1 MPNPGTVSQSDID
14 TLEQGMKDLTSLGQQ
29 LKNSFRDINR
39 ETDVL
44 GDNFISLIDKAKNN
58 NDLASKYLISQKLQ
72 EATQNRINEIKSKSS
87 FLDKVGLDFKR
98 EETHLQMRI
107 AAAQIRSLQSNLSK
121 AGIDNAERLKAIESL
136 KIQNVLRGA
145 ELRYVSSTANNQS
158 QVLKNLNA
166 QLDTIEGFA
175 PNLQQSNTF
184 ARQMKNIFGDTL
196 GTMGEFGKILSGTI
210 PTYKDIIEKGV
221 KMFFEFDKAGFT
233 LRKTFGFLRGDFDV
247 LEKNI
252 KEIAIDLADFGVTF
266 ESAATATSA
275 IGKEFNALVASNKSI
290 VKDVTMLS
298 AQLGIAESESAK
310 FLKTISSI
318 SGNTV
323 SSQKGMSGFAKQMSN
338 AAGVALP
345 DVMKEIAESAD
356 DVRIY
361 TGKSVVNLIKGTVE
375 AKQMGTSFVK
385 MVDTAKK
392 LLDFNTSI
400 NDEMEASVLLGRD
413 INFQRARELAFRK
426 DVINANREIL
436 RIAQTMDFDAMDP
449 FQAESFAKASGKTVA
464 ELQDMIQA
472 EKEIQ
477 HIRSFGTAEQKKQ
490 LNMMDELKRKRETE
504 AKDIGKQAEARLMQ
518 EANQERM
525 NQLQNQFNKLM
536 MELAKPVMDLVEPLL
551 TLAVSI
557 MPALVG
563 GFKLMVGYSSVFAGF
578 KFMLT
583 IPRIITAFMG
593 ALKGGQGI
601 IKAFSAPF
609 KSLSRVFGPMT
620 KFLPFLGKL
629 GPLLAP
635 LMKFAGPIGIV
646 ITAIQGVLSLFDS
659 VKSSFKDFSEGKI
672 LSGIIKLLT
681 AIPKMVLDV
690 TLGTLYDLGKL
701 ILGWFGVDLPDGMWN
716 GIKSVGDMLFEGI
729 LSPFKAAWDWIK
741 SIFVGQSPS
750 TIGLGI
756 WNGIKSVGP
765 MILDAL
771 TLPFRQ
777 GFNFISRS
785 FGGPKLPSF
794 SDMIGGKPVTNTES
808 MKNQAETSTQIVESN
823 KQVVDKLDE
832 LIGLMKS
839 GGIAVNMD
847 GSKVSTALGV
857 ATKFRG
863 AY

>member
-1 MPNPGTVSQSDID
+1 MANPGTVSQGQID
-14 TLEQGMKDLTSLGQQ
+14 ALQEGMKDLTSLGQQ
-29 LKNSFRDINR
+29 LSKTFRDINR

-44 GDNFISLIDKAKNN
+44 GNSFKGLIAAAENN

-72 EATQNRINEIKSKSS
+72 EATQNRINEIKAKSS
-87 FLDKVGLDFKR
+87 YLDSVGLEFKR
-98 EETHLQMRI
+98 EETQLQAAI
-107 AAAQIRSLQSNLSK
+107 ASAQIK
-121 AGIDNAERLKAIESL
+121 ALDSAVSIGNINKAERERAIASL
-136 KIQNVLRGA
+136 KVQNVLRA
-145 ELRYVSSTANNQS
+145 TELEYFETNSNLNSKVLGDLNNQ
-158 QVLKNLNA
+158 LN
-166 QLDTIEGFA
+166 TIEGFA
-175 PNLQQSNTF
+175 PNLQESNKL
-184 ARQMKNIFGDTL
+184 AKQMKNIFGDTL
-196 GTMGEFGKILSGTI
+196 SSMGDFGKILSSSFQSVV
-210 PTYKDIIEKGV
+210 PTSKDILDMIIAKGV
-221 KMFFEFDKAGFT
+221 KMYIEFDKAGFT

-266 ESAATATSA
+266 ESAAIATSA

-323 SSQKGMSGFAKQMSN
+323 SSQKGMTGFAKEMSN

-345 DVMKEIAESAD
+345 DVMKEIAESSD

-426 DVINANREIL
+426 NVIDANREIL
-436 RIAQTMDFDAMDP
+436 RIAQSMDFDAMDP

-477 HIRSFGTAEQKKQ
+477 HIRLFGTAEQKKQ
-490 LNMMDELKRKRETE
+490 LSMMDELKKKRENE

-536 MELAKPVMDLVEPLL
+536 MELAKPVMDVVEPLL
-551 TLAVSI
+551 KLATVILPPFLRIVVPIAGIFEGISRLFIKMSPYVLSLVAGIEAMALTGNKFFGGLSTGISYFLTAGEKIQSIFGTVSGFFSKLPLI
-557 MPALVG
+557 GSYFSKFGGFLGTFGRFLGPIGLVVNAFQAISGFIDGFSKTEGNFFEKVWGGLVG
-563 GFKLMVGYSSVFAGF
+563 GLKAVVQPIFDLLMWPINAFK
-578 KFMLT
+578 KWFMNDSGMAANSPSE
-583 IPRIITAFMG
+583 IG
-593 ALKGGQGI
+593 
-601 IKAFSAPF
+601 
-609 KSLSRVFGPMT
+609 
-620 KFLPFLGKL
+620 
-629 GPLLAP
+629 LA
-635 LMKFAGPIGIV
+635 
-646 ITAIQGVLSLFDS
+646 
-659 VKSSFKDFSEGKI
+659 I
-672 LSGIIKLLT
+672 LH
-681 AIPKMVLDV
+681 
-690 TLGTLYDLGKL
+690 
-701 ILGWFGVDLPDGMWN
+701 
-716 GIKSVGDMLFEGI
+716 GIKSIG
-729 LSPFKAAWDWIK
+729 AA
-741 SIFVGQSPS
+741 
-750 TIGLGI
+750 L
-756 WNGIKSVGP
+756 
-765 MILDAL
+765 LDAI
-771 TLPFRQ
+771 TAPFRQ
-777 GFNFISRS
+777 GFNFISGY

-794 SDMIGGKPVTNTES
+794 SDMIGDKPVTNTEPI
-808 MKNQAETSTQIVESN
+808 KNQTETSTSIIDSN
-823 KQVVDKLDE
+823 KRVVDKLDE

>member
-1 MPNPGTVSQSDID
+1 MANPGTVSQSDID

-29 LKNSFRDINR
+29 LFKTFRDINR

-44 GDNFISLIDKAKNN
+44 GQGFKDLITSAQSN

-72 EATQNRINEIKSKSS
+72 EATQNRINEIKAKSS
-87 FLDKVGLDFKR
+87 YLDSIGLDFKR
-98 EETHLQMRI
+98 EETQLQAAI
-107 AAAQIRSLQSNLSK
+107 ASAQIK
-121 AGIDNAERLKAIESL
+121 ALESQVSMNNINKAERERAIESL
-136 KIQNVLRGA
+136 KVQNVLRDA
-145 ELRYVSSTANNQS
+145 ELKYFETNSNLNSG
-158 QVLKNLNA
+158 VLTSLNA
-166 QLDTIEGFA
+166 QLDTIEGFS
-175 PNLQQSNTF
+175 PNLQTNNVF
-184 ARQMKNIFGDTL
+184 ARELKNIFGDTL
-196 GTMGEFGKILSGTI
+196 GTMGDFGKLLSGTI
-210 PTYKDIIEKGV
+210 PTWKDIIAKGV
-221 KMFFEFDKAGFT
+221 KMYMEFDKAGFT
-233 LRKTFGFLRGDFDV
+233 LRKTFGFLRGDFDI

-310 FLKTISSI
+310 FLKSISSI

-323 SSQKGMSGFAKQMSN
+323 SSQKGMTGFAKQMSN

-345 DVMKEIAESAD
+345 DVMKEIAESSD

-426 DVINANREIL
+426 NVIDANREIL
-436 RIAQTMDFDAMDP
+436 RIAQSMDFDAMDP

-477 HIRSFGTAEQKKQ
+477 HIRLFGTAEQKKQ
-490 LNMMDELKRKRETE
+490 LSMMDELKKKRENE

-536 MELAKPVMDLVEPLL
+536 MELAKPVMDVVEPLL
-551 TLAVSI
+551 KLATIILPPTLELIKLITLASTSLLGPWLLIIKPIGIFLTALTKGKSFLKSFELLTLTVGKNLAIFGKLSGVFGVFARFLGPI
-557 MPALVG
+557 GLVVNAFQAISGFIDGFSKTEGNFFEKVWGGLVG
-563 GFKLMVGYSSVFAGF
+563 GLKAVVQPIFDLLMWPINAFK
-578 KFMLT
+578 KWFMNDSGMAANSPSE
-583 IPRIITAFMG
+583 IG
-593 ALKGGQGI
+593 
-601 IKAFSAPF
+601 
-609 KSLSRVFGPMT
+609 
-620 KFLPFLGKL
+620 
-629 GPLLAP
+629 LA
-635 LMKFAGPIGIV
+635 
-646 ITAIQGVLSLFDS
+646 
-659 VKSSFKDFSEGKI
+659 I
-672 LSGIIKLLT
+672 LH
-681 AIPKMVLDV
+681 
-690 TLGTLYDLGKL
+690 
-701 ILGWFGVDLPDGMWN
+701 
-716 GIKSVGDMLFEGI
+716 GIKS
-729 LSPFKAAWDWIK
+729 
-741 SIFVGQSPS
+741 
-750 TIGLGI
+750 IGVSL
-756 WNGIKSVGP
+756 
-765 MILDAL
+765 LDAI
-771 TLPFRQ
+771 TAPFRQ
-777 GFNFISRS
+777 GFNFISGYFS
-785 FGGPKLPSF
+785 GPKLPSF
-794 SDMIGGKPVTNTES
+794 SDMITDKPDLSSKSVTNTES
-808 MKNQAETSTQIVESN
+808 MKNQAETSTSIIDSN

>member
-1 MPNPGTVSQSDID
+1 MANPGTVSQGQID
-14 TLEQGMKDLTSLGQQ
+14 ALQEGMKDLTSLGQQ
-29 LKNSFRDINR
+29 LSKTFRDINR

-44 GDNFISLIDKAKNN
+44 GNSFKGLIASAQNN

-87 FLDKVGLDFKR
+87 YLDSVGLEFKR
-98 EETHLQMRI
+98 EETQLQAAI
-107 AAAQIRSLQSNLSK
+107 ASAQIK
-121 AGIDNAERLKAIESL
+121 ALESAFSIGNINKAERERAIASL
-136 KIQNVLRGA
+136 KVQNVLRA
-145 ELRYVSSTANNQS
+145 TELEYFETNS
-158 QVLKNLNA
+158 NLNSKVLEDLNN
-166 QLDTIEGFA
+166 QLDTIEGFS
-175 PNLQQSNTF
+175 PNLQTNNVF
-184 ARQMKNIFGDTL
+184 ARELKNIFGDTL
-196 GTMGEFGKILSGTI
+196 GTMGEFGKLLSGTI
-210 PTYKDIIEKGV
+210 PTWKDIIAKGV
-221 KMFFEFDKAGFT
+221 KMYMEFDKAGFT
-233 LRKTFGFLRGDFDV
+233 LRKTFGFLRGDFDI

-275 IGKEFNALVASNKSI
+275 IGKEFSALVASNKSI

-310 FLKTISSI
+310 FLKSISSI

-323 SSQKGMSGFAKQMSN
+323 SSQKGMTGFAKQMSN

-345 DVMKEIAESAD
+345 DVMKEIAESSD

-426 DVINANREIL
+426 NVIDANREIL
-436 RIAQTMDFDAMDP
+436 RIAQSMDFDAMDP

-477 HIRSFGTAEQKKQ
+477 HIRLFGTDEQKKQ
-490 LNMMDELKRKRETE
+490 LSMMDELKKKRENE

-536 MELAKPVMDLVEPLL
+536 MELAKPVMDVVEPLL
-551 TLAVSI
+551 KLATIILPPFLRIVVPIAGQFELISRIFVKMMPYVQSLVAGIEAMALTGNKFFGGLSIGINYFLTVGEKIRSIFSTVSGFFSKLPLI
-557 MPALVG
+557 GSYFSKIG
-563 GFKLMVGYSSVFAGF
+563 GFLG
-578 KFMLT
+578 T
-583 IPRIITAFMG
+583 
-593 ALKGGQGI
+593 
-601 IKAFSAPF
+601 
-609 KSLSRVFGPMT
+609 FG
-620 KFLPFLGKL
+620 KFL
-629 GPLLAP
+629 
-635 LMKFAGPIGIV
+635 GPIGLV
-646 ITAIQGVLSLFDS
+646 INAFMFINNL
-659 VKSSFKDFSEGKI
+659 
-672 LSGIIKLLT
+672 IKRFNEF
-681 AIPKMVLDV
+681 V
-690 TLGTLYDLGKL
+690 GTDGL
-701 ILGWFGVDLPDGMWN
+701 ILGGLKAVGYAIYDTIIKPFVDAFNWIKEKSGWMANSPSVVGLGILD
-716 GIKSVGDMLFEGI
+716 GIKSIG
-729 LSPFKAAWDWIK
+729 AA
-741 SIFVGQSPS
+741 
-750 TIGLGI
+750 L
-756 WNGIKSVGP
+756 
-765 MILDAL
+765 LDAI
-771 TLPFRQ
+771 TAPFRQ
-777 GFNFISRS
+777 GFNFISGY

-794 SDMIGGKPVTNTES
+794 GDMIGGKPVTNTES

>member
-1 MPNPGTVSQSDID
+1 MANPGTVNQGQID
-14 TLEQGMKDLTSLGQQ
+14 ALQEGVKDLTSLGQQ
-29 LKNSFRDINR
+29 LSKTFRDINR

-44 GDNFISLIDKAKNN
+44 GNSFKGLIAAAENN

-87 FLDKVGLDFKR
+87 YLDSVGLEFKR
-98 EETHLQMRI
+98 EETQLQAAI
-107 AAAQIRSLQSNLSK
+107 ASAQIK
-121 AGIDNAERLKAIESL
+121 ALDSAVSIGNINKAERERAIASL
-136 KIQNVLRGA
+136 KVQNVLRA
-145 ELRYVSSTANNQS
+145 TELEYFETNSNLNSKVLGDLNNQ
-158 QVLKNLNA
+158 LN
-166 QLDTIEGFA
+166 TIEGFA
-175 PNLQQSNTF
+175 PNLQESNKL
-184 ARQMKNIFGDTL
+184 AKQMKNIFGDTL
-196 GTMGEFGKILSGTI
+196 SSMGEFGKILSNSFQSVV
-210 PTYKDIIEKGV
+210 PTWKDILNMIIAKGV
-221 KMFFEFDKAGFT
+221 KMYIEFDKAGFT

-266 ESAATATSA
+266 ESAAIATSA

-323 SSQKGMSGFAKQMSN
+323 SSQKGMTGFAKQMSN

-345 DVMKEIAESAD
+345 DVMKEIAESSD

-426 DVINANREIL
+426 NVIDANREIL
-436 RIAQTMDFDAMDP
+436 RIAQSMDFDAMDP

-477 HIRSFGTAEQKKQ
+477 HIRLFGTAEQKKQ
-490 LNMMDELKRKRETE
+490 LSMMDELKKKRENE

-536 MELAKPVMDLVEPLL
+536 MELAKPVMDVVEPLL
-551 TLAVSI
+551 KLATVILPPFLRIVVPIAGIFEGISRLFIKMSPYVLSLVAGIEAMALTGNKFFGGLSTGISYFLTAGEKIQSIFGTVSGFFSKLPLI
-557 MPALVG
+557 GSYFSKFGGFLGTFGKFLGPIGLVVNAFQAISGFIDGFSKTEGDFGEKFWGGLVG
-563 GFKLMVGYSSVFAGF
+563 GLKAVVQPIFDLLMWPINAFK
-578 KFMLT
+578 KWFMNDSGMAANSPSEIGLA
-583 IPRIITAFMG
+583 ILHGIKSIG
-593 ALKGGQGI
+593 A
-601 IKAFSAPF
+601 A
-609 KSLSRVFGPMT
+609 
-620 KFLPFLGKL
+620 
-629 GPLLAP
+629 LLD
-635 LMKFAGPIGIV
+635 V
-646 ITAIQGVLSLFDS
+646 ITA
-659 VKSSFKDFSEGKI
+659 
-672 LSGIIKLLT
+672 
-681 AIPKMVLDV
+681 
-690 TLGTLYDLGKL
+690 
-701 ILGWFGVDLPDGMWN
+701 
-716 GIKSVGDMLFEGI
+716 
-729 LSPFKAAWDWIK
+729 
-741 SIFVGQSPS
+741 
-750 TIGLGI
+750 
-756 WNGIKSVGP
+756 
-765 MILDAL
+765 
-771 TLPFRQ
+771 PFRQ
-777 GFNFISRS
+777 GFNFISGY

-794 SDMIGGKPVTNTES
+794 SDMIGDKPVTNTEPI
-808 MKNQAETSTQIVESN
+808 KNQTETSTSIIDSN
-823 KQVVDKLDE
+823 KRVVDKLDE

>member
-1 MPNPGTVSQSDID
+1 MPNPVTVSQGDVD
-14 TLEQGMKDLTSLGQQ
+14 KLEQGMKDLTSLGQQ
-29 LKNSFRDINR
+29 LSKTFKDINR

-44 GDNFISLIDKAKNN
+44 GKGFQNLITAAQNN

-98 EETHLQMRI
+98 EETQLQAAI
-107 AAAQIRSLQSNLSK
+107 ASAQIK
-121 AGIDNAERLKAIESL
+121 ALESSVSMANINEAERERAIESL
-136 KIQNVLRGA
+136 KVQNVLRNA
-145 ELRYVSSTANNQS
+145 ELQYFETNSNLNSKVLEDLNNQ
-158 QVLKNLNA
+158 LN
-166 QLDTIEGFA
+166 TIEGFA
-175 PNLQQSNTF
+175 PNLRTNNAF
-184 ARQMKNIFGDTL
+184 VREMKNIFGDTL
-196 GTMGEFGKILSGTI
+196 SSMGDFGKILSGTI

-298 AQLGIAESESAK
+298 VQLGIAEAESAK

-323 SSQKGMSGFAKQMSN
+323 SSQKGMTGFAKEMSN

-345 DVMKEIAESAD
+345 DVMKEIAESSD

-392 LLDFNTSI
+392 LLEFNTSI

-426 DVINANREIL
+426 DVIGANREIL
-436 RIAQTMDFDAMDP
+436 RIAQSMDFDAMDP

-477 HIRSFGTAEQKKQ
+477 HIRLFGTAEQKKQ
-490 LNMMDELKRKRETE
+490 LSMMDELKKKRENE

-536 MELAKPVMDLVEPLL
+536 MELAKPVMDVVEPLL
-551 TLAVSI
+551 KLATIILPPILNVVKYMIPLVS
-557 MPALVG
+557 M
-563 GFKLMVGYSSVFAGF
+563 FKIFTFVASSIEKIGNSIKMFLYLKDIGLPFAQSM
-578 KFMLT
+578 KM
-583 IPRIITAFMG
+583 
-593 ALKGGQGI
+593 
-601 IKAFSAPF
+601 AFSFFQGSQATKVTGF
-609 KSLSRVFGPMT
+609 IGKITGIFGKMGSFGGILLKT
-620 KFLPFLGKL
+620 FGIFGKFL
-629 GPLLAP
+629 
-635 LMKFAGPIGIV
+635 GPIGLV
-646 ITAIQGVLSLFDS
+646 INAFTFITSLMKRWEETPKGILGGLKAVGYAIYDT
-659 VKSSFKDFSEGKI
+659 
-672 LSGIIKLLT
+672 IIKPFVDAFNWIKEKSGWMANSPSVVGLG
-681 AIPKMVLDV
+681 ILD
-690 TLGTLYDLGKL
+690 
-701 ILGWFGVDLPDGMWN
+701 
-716 GIKSVGDMLFEGI
+716 GIKSIG
-729 LSPFKAAWDWIK
+729 AA
-741 SIFVGQSPS
+741 
-750 TIGLGI
+750 L
-756 WNGIKSVGP
+756 
-765 MILDAL
+765 LDAI
-771 TLPFRQ
+771 TAPFRQ
-777 GFNFISRS
+777 GFNFISGY

-808 MKNQAETSTQIVESN
+808 MKNQAETSTQVVESN

-863 AY
+863 AF

>member
-1 MPNPGTVSQSDID
+1 MPNPGTVSQGDID
-14 TLEQGMKDLTSLGQQ
+14 KLEQGMKDLTSLGQQ
-29 LKNSFRDINR
+29 LYKTFKDINR

-44 GDNFISLIDKAKNN
+44 GKGFQNLITAAQNN

-98 EETHLQMRI
+98 EETKLQAEI
-107 AAAQIRSLQSNLSK
+107 ASAQIK
-121 AGIDNAERLKAIESL
+121 ALESYDSMANINKAERERAIESL
-136 KIQNVLRGA
+136 KVQNVLRNA
-145 ELRYVSSTANNQS
+145 ELQYFETNSSLNSKVLEDLNNQ
-158 QVLKNLNA
+158 LN
-166 QLDTIEGFA
+166 TIEGFA
-175 PNLQQSNTF
+175 PNLRTNNAF
-184 ARQMKNIFGDTL
+184 VREMKNIFGDTL
-196 GTMGEFGKILSGTI
+196 SSMGDFGKILSGTI

-298 AQLGIAESESAK
+298 VQLGIAEAESAK

-323 SSQKGMSGFAKQMSN
+323 SSQKGMTGFAKEMSN

-345 DVMKEIAESAD
+345 DVMKEIAESSD

-392 LLDFNTSI
+392 LLEFNTSI

-426 DVINANREIL
+426 DVIGANREIL
-436 RIAQTMDFDAMDP
+436 RIAQSMDFDAMDP

-477 HIRSFGTAEQKKQ
+477 HIRLFGTAEQKKQ
-490 LNMMDELKRKRETE
+490 LSMMDELKKKRENE

-536 MELAKPVMDLVEPLL
+536 MELAKPVMDVVEPLL
-551 TLAVSI
+551 KLATIILPPALELIKLITLASTSLLGPWLLIIKPIGIFLTALTKGKSFLQSFELLTLSVGKNLAIFGKLSGIFGVFARFLGPIGLVVSAFQAI
-557 MPALVG
+557 SGFIDGFSKTEGNFFEKFVGGLVG
-563 GFKLMVGYSSVFAGF
+563 GLKAVVQPIFDLLMWPINAFK
-578 KFMLT
+578 KWFMNDSGMAANSPSE
-583 IPRIITAFMG
+583 IG
-593 ALKGGQGI
+593 
-601 IKAFSAPF
+601 
-609 KSLSRVFGPMT
+609 
-620 KFLPFLGKL
+620 
-629 GPLLAP
+629 LA
-635 LMKFAGPIGIV
+635 
-646 ITAIQGVLSLFDS
+646 
-659 VKSSFKDFSEGKI
+659 I
-672 LSGIIKLLT
+672 LH
-681 AIPKMVLDV
+681 
-690 TLGTLYDLGKL
+690 
-701 ILGWFGVDLPDGMWN
+701 
-716 GIKSVGDMLFEGI
+716 GIKSIG
-729 LSPFKAAWDWIK
+729 AA
-741 SIFVGQSPS
+741 
-750 TIGLGI
+750 L
-756 WNGIKSVGP
+756 
-765 MILDAL
+765 LDAI
-771 TLPFRQ
+771 TAPFRQ
-777 GFNFISRS
+777 GFNFISGY

-794 SDMIGGKPVTNTES
+794 SDMITDKPDLSGKTVTNTES
-808 MKNQAETSTQIVESN
+808 MKNQAETSTQVVESN

-863 AY
+863 AF

>member
-1 MPNPGTVSQSDID
+1 MANPGTVNQGQID
-14 TLEQGMKDLTSLGQQ
+14 ALQEGVKDLTSLGQQ
-29 LKNSFRDINR
+29 LSKTFRDINR

-44 GDNFISLIDKAKNN
+44 GNSFKGLIAAAENN

-87 FLDKVGLDFKR
+87 YLDSVGLEFKR
-98 EETHLQMRI
+98 EETQLQAAI
-107 AAAQIRSLQSNLSK
+107 ASAQIK
-121 AGIDNAERLKAIESL
+121 ALDSAVSIGNINKAERERAIASL
-136 KIQNVLRGA
+136 KVQNVLRA
-145 ELRYVSSTANNQS
+145 TELEYFETNSNLNSKVLGDLNNQ
-158 QVLKNLNA
+158 LN
-166 QLDTIEGFA
+166 TIEGFA
-175 PNLQQSNTF
+175 PNLQESNKL
-184 ARQMKNIFGDTL
+184 AKQMKNIFGDTL
-196 GTMGEFGKILSGTI
+196 SSMGEFGKILSNSFQSVV
-210 PTYKDIIEKGV
+210 PTWKDILNMIIAKGV
-221 KMFFEFDKAGFT
+221 KMYIEFDKAGFT
-233 LRKTFGFLRGDFDV
+233 LRKTFGFLRGDFDI

-266 ESAATATSA
+266 ESAAIATSA

-323 SSQKGMSGFAKQMSN
+323 SSQKGMTGFAKQMSN

-345 DVMKEIAESAD
+345 DVMKEIAESSD

-426 DVINANREIL
+426 NVIDANREIL
-436 RIAQTMDFDAMDP
+436 RIAQSMDFDAMDP

-477 HIRSFGTAEQKKQ
+477 HIRLFGTAEQKKQ
-490 LNMMDELKRKRETE
+490 LSMMDELKKKRENE

-536 MELAKPVMDLVEPLL
+536 MELAKPVMDVVEPLL
-551 TLAVSI
+551 KLATVILPPFLRIVVPIAGIFEGISRLFIKMSPYVLSLVAGIEAMALTGNKFFGGLSTGISYFLTAGEKIQSIFGTVSGFFSKLPLI
-557 MPALVG
+557 GSYFSKFGGFLGTFGKFLGPIGLVVNAFQAISGFIDGFSKTEGDFGEKLWGGLVG
-563 GFKLMVGYSSVFAGF
+563 GLKAVVQPIFDLLMWPINAFK
-578 KFMLT
+578 KWFMNDSGMAANSPSEIGLA
-583 IPRIITAFMG
+583 ILHGIKSIG
-593 ALKGGQGI
+593 A
-601 IKAFSAPF
+601 A
-609 KSLSRVFGPMT
+609 
-620 KFLPFLGKL
+620 
-629 GPLLAP
+629 LLD
-635 LMKFAGPIGIV
+635 V
-646 ITAIQGVLSLFDS
+646 ITA
-659 VKSSFKDFSEGKI
+659 
-672 LSGIIKLLT
+672 
-681 AIPKMVLDV
+681 
-690 TLGTLYDLGKL
+690 
-701 ILGWFGVDLPDGMWN
+701 
-716 GIKSVGDMLFEGI
+716 
-729 LSPFKAAWDWIK
+729 
-741 SIFVGQSPS
+741 
-750 TIGLGI
+750 
-756 WNGIKSVGP
+756 
-765 MILDAL
+765 
-771 TLPFRQ
+771 PFRQ
-777 GFNFISRS
+777 GFNFISGY

-794 SDMIGGKPVTNTES
+794 SDMIGDKPVTNTEPI
-808 MKNQAETSTQIVESN
+808 KNQTETSTSIIDSN
-823 KQVVDKLDE
+823 KRVVDKLDE

>member
-1 MPNPGTVSQSDID
+1 MANPGTVNQGQID
-14 TLEQGMKDLTSLGQQ
+14 ALQEGVKDLTSLGQQ
-29 LKNSFRDINR
+29 LSKTFRDINR

-44 GDNFISLIDKAKNN
+44 GNSFKGLIAAAENN

-87 FLDKVGLDFKR
+87 YLESVGLEFKR
-98 EETHLQMRI
+98 EETQLQAAI
-107 AAAQIRSLQSNLSK
+107 ASAQIK
-121 AGIDNAERLKAIESL
+121 ALDSAVSIGNINKAERERAIASL
-136 KIQNVLRGA
+136 KVQNVLRA
-145 ELRYVSSTANNQS
+145 TELEYFETNSNLNSKVLGDLNNQ
-158 QVLKNLNA
+158 LN
-166 QLDTIEGFA
+166 TIEGFA
-175 PNLQQSNTF
+175 PNLQESNKL
-184 ARQMKNIFGDTL
+184 AKQMKNIFGDTL
-196 GTMGEFGKILSGTI
+196 SSMGDFGKILSSSFQSVVT
-210 PTYKDIIEKGV
+210 TWKDILNMIIAKGV
-221 KMFFEFDKAGFT
+221 KMYIEFDKAGFT
-233 LRKTFGFLRGDFDV
+233 LRKTFGFLRGDFDI

-266 ESAATATSA
+266 ESAAIATSA

-323 SSQKGMSGFAKQMSN
+323 SSQKGMTGFAKQMSN

-345 DVMKEIAESAD
+345 DVMKEIAESSD

-426 DVINANREIL
+426 NVIDANREIL
-436 RIAQTMDFDAMDP
+436 RIAQSMDFDAMDP

-477 HIRSFGTAEQKKQ
+477 HIRLFGTAEQKKQ
-490 LNMMDELKRKRETE
+490 LSMMDELKKKRENE

-536 MELAKPVMDLVEPLL
+536 MELAKPVMDVVEPLL
-551 TLAVSI
+551 KLATVILPPFLRIVVPIAGIFEGISRLFIKMSPYVLSLVAGIEAMALTGNKFFGGLSTGISYFLTAGEKIQSIFGTVSGFFSKLPLI
-557 MPALVG
+557 GSYFSKFGGFLGTFGKFLGPIGLVVNAFQAISGFIDGFSKTEGNFLEKVWGGLVG
-563 GFKLMVGYSSVFAGF
+563 GLKAVVQPIFDLLMWPINAFK
-578 KFMLT
+578 KWFMNDSGMAANSPSEIGLA
-583 IPRIITAFMG
+583 ILHGIKSIG
-593 ALKGGQGI
+593 A
-601 IKAFSAPF
+601 A
-609 KSLSRVFGPMT
+609 
-620 KFLPFLGKL
+620 
-629 GPLLAP
+629 LLD
-635 LMKFAGPIGIV
+635 V
-646 ITAIQGVLSLFDS
+646 ITA
-659 VKSSFKDFSEGKI
+659 
-672 LSGIIKLLT
+672 
-681 AIPKMVLDV
+681 
-690 TLGTLYDLGKL
+690 
-701 ILGWFGVDLPDGMWN
+701 
-716 GIKSVGDMLFEGI
+716 
-729 LSPFKAAWDWIK
+729 
-741 SIFVGQSPS
+741 
-750 TIGLGI
+750 
-756 WNGIKSVGP
+756 
-765 MILDAL
+765 
-771 TLPFRQ
+771 PFRQ
-777 GFNFISRS
+777 GFNFISGY

-794 SDMIGGKPVTNTES
+794 SDMIGDKPVTNTEPI
-808 MKNQAETSTQIVESN
+808 KNQTETSTSIIDSN
-823 KQVVDKLDE
+823 KRVVDKLDE

>member
-1 MPNPGTVSQSDID
+1 MANPGTVSQGQID
-14 TLEQGMKDLTSLGQQ
+14 VLQEGMKDLTSLGQQ
-29 LKNSFRDINR
+29 LSKTFRDINR

-44 GDNFISLIDKAKNN
+44 GNSFKGLIVDAQNN

-72 EATQNRINEIKSKSS
+72 EATQNRINEIKAKSS
-87 FLDKVGLDFKR
+87 YLDSVGLEFKR
-98 EETHLQMRI
+98 EETQLQAAI
-107 AAAQIRSLQSNLSK
+107 ASAQIKALQSNVSMSNINK
-121 AGIDNAERLKAIESL
+121 AERERAIESL
-136 KIQNVLRGA
+136 KVQNVLRA
-145 ELRYVSSTANNQS
+145 TELEYFETNSTLNSKVLGDLNNQ
-158 QVLKNLNA
+158 LN
-166 QLDTIEGFA
+166 TIEGFA
-175 PNLQQSNTF
+175 PNLQESNKL
-184 ARQMKNIFGDTL
+184 AKQMKNIFGDTL
-196 GTMGEFGKILSGTI
+196 SSMGDFGKILSSSLQSVV
-210 PTYKDIIEKGV
+210 PTSKDIINMIIAKGV
-221 KMFFEFDKAGFT
+221 KMYMEFDKAGFT

-266 ESAATATSA
+266 ESAAIATSA

-323 SSQKGMSGFAKQMSN
+323 SSQKGMTGFAKQMSN

-345 DVMKEIAESAD
+345 DVMKEIAESSD

-392 LLDFNTSI
+392 LLDFNASI

-426 DVINANREIL
+426 NVIDANREIL
-436 RIAQTMDFDAMDP
+436 RIAQSMDFDAMDP

-477 HIRSFGTAEQKKQ
+477 HIRLFGTAEQKKQ
-490 LNMMDELKRKRETE
+490 LSMMDELKKKRENE

-536 MELAKPVMDLVEPLL
+536 MELAKPVMDVVEPLL
-551 TLAVSI
+551 KLATVILPPFLRIVVPIAGIFEGISRLFIKMSPYVVSLVVGI
-557 MPALVG
+557 EAMASTGNKFFGVLSTGISYFLTAGEKIQSIFGTVSGFFSKLPLIGSYFSKFGGFLGTFGKFLGPIGLVVNAFQAISGFIDGFSKTEGNFFEKVWGGLVG
-563 GFKLMVGYSSVFAGF
+563 GLKAVVQPIFDLLIWPINAFK
-578 KFMLT
+578 KWFMNDSGMAANSPSE
-583 IPRIITAFMG
+583 IG
-593 ALKGGQGI
+593 
-601 IKAFSAPF
+601 
-609 KSLSRVFGPMT
+609 
-620 KFLPFLGKL
+620 
-629 GPLLAP
+629 LA
-635 LMKFAGPIGIV
+635 
-646 ITAIQGVLSLFDS
+646 
-659 VKSSFKDFSEGKI
+659 I
-672 LSGIIKLLT
+672 LH
-681 AIPKMVLDV
+681 
-690 TLGTLYDLGKL
+690 
-701 ILGWFGVDLPDGMWN
+701 
-716 GIKSVGDMLFEGI
+716 GIKSIG
-729 LSPFKAAWDWIK
+729 AA
-741 SIFVGQSPS
+741 
-750 TIGLGI
+750 L
-756 WNGIKSVGP
+756 
-765 MILDAL
+765 LDAI
-771 TLPFRQ
+771 TAPFRQ
-777 GFNFISRS
+777 GFNFISGY

-794 SDMIGGKPVTNTES
+794 SDMIGDKPVTNTEPI
-808 MKNQAETSTQIVESN
+808 KNQTETSTSIIDSN
-823 KQVVDKLDE
+823 KRVVDKLDE
-832 LIGLMKS
+832 LIGLMRS
-839 GGIAVNMD
+839 GGIAVNID
-847 GSKVSTALGV
+847 GSKVSTAVGV

>member
-1 MPNPGTVSQSDID
+1 MANPGTVSQGQID
-14 TLEQGMKDLTSLGQQ
+14 ALQEGMKDLTSLGQQ
-29 LKNSFRDINR
+29 LSKTFRDINR

-44 GDNFISLIDKAKNN
+44 GNSFKGLIVAAQNN

-72 EATQNRINEIKSKSS
+72 EATQNRINEIKAKSS
-87 FLDKVGLDFKR
+87 YLDSVGLEFKR
-98 EETHLQMRI
+98 EETQLQAAI
-107 AAAQIRSLQSNLSK
+107 ASAQIK
-121 AGIDNAERLKAIESL
+121 ALDSAVSIGNINKAERERAIASL
-136 KIQNVLRGA
+136 KVQNVLRA
-145 ELRYVSSTANNQS
+145 TELEYFETNSNLNSKVLGDLNNQ
-158 QVLKNLNA
+158 LN
-166 QLDTIEGFA
+166 TIEGFA
-175 PNLQQSNTF
+175 PNLQESNKL
-184 ARQMKNIFGDTL
+184 AKQMKNIFGDTL
-196 GTMGEFGKILSGTI
+196 SSMGDFGKILSSSFQSVV
-210 PTYKDIIEKGV
+210 PTSKDILDMIIAKGV
-221 KMFFEFDKAGFT
+221 KMYIEFDKAGFT

-266 ESAATATSA
+266 ESAAIATSA

-323 SSQKGMSGFAKQMSN
+323 SSQKGMTGFAKQMSN

-345 DVMKEIAESAD
+345 DVMKEIAESSD
-356 DVRIY
+356 DIRIY

-392 LLDFNTSI
+392 LLDFNVSI

-426 DVINANREIL
+426 NVIDANREIL
-436 RIAQTMDFDAMDP
+436 RIAQSMDFDAMDP

-477 HIRSFGTAEQKKQ
+477 HIRLFGTAEQKKQ
-490 LNMMDELKRKRETE
+490 LSMMDELKKKRENE

-536 MELAKPVMDLVEPLL
+536 MELAKPVMDVVEPLL
-551 TLAVSI
+551 KLATVILPPFLRIVVPIAGIFEGISRLFIKMSPYVLSLVAGIEAMALTGNKFFGGLSTGISYFLTAGEKIQSIFGTVSGFFSKLPLI
-557 MPALVG
+557 GSYFSKFGGFLGTFGKFLGPIGLVVNAFQAISGFIDGFSKTEGNFFEKVWGGLVG
-563 GFKLMVGYSSVFAGF
+563 GLKAVVQPIFDLLMWPINAFK
-578 KFMLT
+578 KWFMNDSGMAANSPSE
-583 IPRIITAFMG
+583 IG
-593 ALKGGQGI
+593 
-601 IKAFSAPF
+601 
-609 KSLSRVFGPMT
+609 
-620 KFLPFLGKL
+620 
-629 GPLLAP
+629 LA
-635 LMKFAGPIGIV
+635 
-646 ITAIQGVLSLFDS
+646 
-659 VKSSFKDFSEGKI
+659 I
-672 LSGIIKLLT
+672 LH
-681 AIPKMVLDV
+681 
-690 TLGTLYDLGKL
+690 
-701 ILGWFGVDLPDGMWN
+701 
-716 GIKSVGDMLFEGI
+716 GIKSIG
-729 LSPFKAAWDWIK
+729 AA
-741 SIFVGQSPS
+741 
-750 TIGLGI
+750 L
-756 WNGIKSVGP
+756 
-765 MILDAL
+765 LDAI
-771 TLPFRQ
+771 TAPFRQ
-777 GFNFISRS
+777 GFNFISGY

-794 SDMIGGKPVTNTES
+794 SDMIGDKPVTNTEPI
-808 MKNQAETSTQIVESN
+808 KNQTETSTSIIDSN
-823 KQVVDKLDE
+823 KRVVDKLDE

>member
-1 MPNPGTVSQSDID
+1 MATSPTNPGTVTQSDID

-44 GDNFISLIDKAKNN
+44 GDNFKDLITSAQNN

-87 FLDKVGLDFKR
+87 FLDKAGLDFKR
-98 EETHLQMRI
+98 EETQLQAAI
-107 AAAQIRSLQSNLSK
+107 ASAQIKALDLQFSR
-121 AGIDNAERLKAIESL
+121 DNINKAERERAIDAL
-136 KIQNVLRGA
+136 RIQNVLREA
-145 ELRYVSSTANNQS
+145 ELDYFTTTKDLNSK
-158 QVLKNLNA
+158 VLAGLNA

-196 GTMGEFGKILSGTI
+196 GTMGDFGKILSGTI

-323 SSQKGMSGFAKQMSN
+323 SSQKGMTGFAKEMAN
-338 AAGVALP
+338 AAGVSLP

-392 LLDFNTSI
+392 LLDFNASI

-536 MELAKPVMDLVEPLL
+536 MELKKPVMDIVEPLL
-551 TLAVSI
+551 LVITQILPPALELIKLITLASTSLLGPWLLIIKPLSI
-557 MPALVG
+557 FTTTLFKSFSLMKSFSELTMTIGKSFAIFGKLSGVFGVFAKFLGPIGLVVNAFQAISGFIDGFSKTEGNFFEKVWGGLVG
-563 GFKLMVGYSSVFAGF
+563 GLKAVVQPIFDLLMWPINAFK
-578 KFMLT
+578 KWFMNDSGMAANSPSE
-583 IPRIITAFMG
+583 IG
-593 ALKGGQGI
+593 
-601 IKAFSAPF
+601 
-609 KSLSRVFGPMT
+609 
-620 KFLPFLGKL
+620 
-629 GPLLAP
+629 LA
-635 LMKFAGPIGIV
+635 
-646 ITAIQGVLSLFDS
+646 
-659 VKSSFKDFSEGKI
+659 I
-672 LSGIIKLLT
+672 LH
-681 AIPKMVLDV
+681 
-690 TLGTLYDLGKL
+690 
-701 ILGWFGVDLPDGMWN
+701 
-716 GIKSVGDMLFEGI
+716 GIKS
-729 LSPFKAAWDWIK
+729 
-741 SIFVGQSPS
+741 
-750 TIGLGI
+750 IGVSL
-756 WNGIKSVGP
+756 
-765 MILDAL
+765 LDAI
-771 TLPFRQ
+771 TAPFRQ
-777 GFNFISRS
+777 GFNLISGY

-794 SDMIGGKPVTNTES
+794 SDMIGDKPDLSGKPVTNIETI
-808 MKNQAETSTQIVESN
+808 KNKTETSNQIVDSN
-823 KQVVDKLDE
+823 KQVVNKLDE
-832 LIGLMKS
+832 LIGLMKN

>member
-1 MPNPGTVSQSDID
+1 MANPGTVNQGQID
-14 TLEQGMKDLTSLGQQ
+14 ALQEGVKDLTSLGQQ
-29 LKNSFRDINR
+29 LSKTFRDINR

-44 GDNFISLIDKAKNN
+44 GNSFKGLIAAAENN

-87 FLDKVGLDFKR
+87 YLDSVGLEFKR
-98 EETHLQMRI
+98 EETQLQAAI
-107 AAAQIRSLQSNLSK
+107 ASAQIK
-121 AGIDNAERLKAIESL
+121 ALDSAVSIGNINKAERERAIASL
-136 KIQNVLRGA
+136 KVQNVLRA
-145 ELRYVSSTANNQS
+145 TELEYFETNSNLNSKVLGDLNNQ
-158 QVLKNLNA
+158 LN
-166 QLDTIEGFA
+166 TIEGFA
-175 PNLQQSNTF
+175 PNLQESNKL
-184 ARQMKNIFGDTL
+184 AKQMKNIFGDTL
-196 GTMGEFGKILSGTI
+196 SSMGEFGKILSNSFQSVV
-210 PTYKDIIEKGV
+210 PTWKDILNMIIAKGV
-221 KMFFEFDKAGFT
+221 KMYIEFDKAGFT

-266 ESAATATSA
+266 ESAAIATSA

-323 SSQKGMSGFAKQMSN
+323 SSQKGMTGFAKQMSN

-345 DVMKEIAESAD
+345 DVMKEIAESSD

-426 DVINANREIL
+426 NVIDANREIL
-436 RIAQTMDFDAMDP
+436 RIAQSMDFDAMDP

-477 HIRSFGTAEQKKQ
+477 HIRLFGTAEQKKQ
-490 LNMMDELKRKRETE
+490 LSMMDELKKKRENE

-536 MELAKPVMDLVEPLL
+536 MELAKPVMDVVEPLL
-551 TLAVSI
+551 KLATVILPPFLRIVVPIAGIFEGISRLFIKMSPYVLSLVAGIEAMALTGNKFFGGLSTGISYFLTAGEKIQSIFGTVSGFFSKLPLI
-557 MPALVG
+557 GSYFSKFVGLLGTFGKFLGQIGLVVNEFQAISGFIDGFSKTEGDFGEKFWGGLVG
-563 GFKLMVGYSSVFAGF
+563 GLKAVVQPIFDLLMWPINAFK
-578 KFMLT
+578 KWFMNDSGMAANSPSEIGLA
-583 IPRIITAFMG
+583 ILHGIKSIG
-593 ALKGGQGI
+593 A
-601 IKAFSAPF
+601 A
-609 KSLSRVFGPMT
+609 
-620 KFLPFLGKL
+620 
-629 GPLLAP
+629 LLD
-635 LMKFAGPIGIV
+635 V
-646 ITAIQGVLSLFDS
+646 ITA
-659 VKSSFKDFSEGKI
+659 
-672 LSGIIKLLT
+672 
-681 AIPKMVLDV
+681 
-690 TLGTLYDLGKL
+690 
-701 ILGWFGVDLPDGMWN
+701 
-716 GIKSVGDMLFEGI
+716 
-729 LSPFKAAWDWIK
+729 
-741 SIFVGQSPS
+741 
-750 TIGLGI
+750 
-756 WNGIKSVGP
+756 
-765 MILDAL
+765 
-771 TLPFRQ
+771 PFRQ
-777 GFNFISRS
+777 GFNFISGY

-794 SDMIGGKPVTNTES
+794 SDMIGDKPVTNTEPI
-808 MKNQAETSTQIVESN
+808 KNQTETSTSIIDSN
-823 KQVVDKLDE
+823 KRVVDKLDE

>member
-1 MPNPGTVSQSDID
+1 MANPGTVNQGQID
-14 TLEQGMKDLTSLGQQ
+14 ALQEGVKDLTSLGQQ
-29 LKNSFRDINR
+29 LSKTFRDINR

-44 GDNFISLIDKAKNN
+44 GNSFKGLIAAAENN

-87 FLDKVGLDFKR
+87 YLDSVGLEFKR
-98 EETHLQMRI
+98 EETQLQAAI
-107 AAAQIRSLQSNLSK
+107 ASAQIK
-121 AGIDNAERLKAIESL
+121 ALDSAVSIGNINKAERERAIASL
-136 KIQNVLRGA
+136 KVQNVLRA
-145 ELRYVSSTANNQS
+145 TELEYFETNSNLNSKVLGDLNNQ
-158 QVLKNLNA
+158 LN
-166 QLDTIEGFA
+166 TIEGFA
-175 PNLQQSNTF
+175 PNLQESNKL
-184 ARQMKNIFGDTL
+184 AKQMKNIFGDTL
-196 GTMGEFGKILSGTI
+196 SSMGEFGKILSNSFQSVV
-210 PTYKDIIEKGV
+210 PTWKDILNMIIAKGV
-221 KMFFEFDKAGFT
+221 KMYIEFDKAGFT
-233 LRKTFGFLRGDFDV
+233 LRKTFGFLRGDFDI

-266 ESAATATSA
+266 ESAAIATSA

-323 SSQKGMSGFAKQMSN
+323 SSQKGMTGFAKQMSN

-345 DVMKEIAESAD
+345 DVMKEIAESSD

-426 DVINANREIL
+426 NVIDANREIL
-436 RIAQTMDFDAMDP
+436 RIAQSMDFDAMDP

-477 HIRSFGTAEQKKQ
+477 HIRLFGTAEQKKQ
-490 LNMMDELKRKRETE
+490 LSMMDELKKKRENE

-536 MELAKPVMDLVEPLL
+536 MELAKPVMDVVEPLL
-551 TLAVSI
+551 KLATVILPPFLRIVVPIAGIFEGISRLFIKMSPYVLSLVAGIEAMALTGNKFFGGLSTGISYFLTAGEKIQSIFGTVSGFFSKLPLI
-557 MPALVG
+557 GSYFSKFGGFLGTFGKFLGPIGLVVNAFQAISGFIDGFSKTEGDFGEKFWGGLVG
-563 GFKLMVGYSSVFAGF
+563 GLKAVVQPIFDLLMWPINAFK
-578 KFMLT
+578 KWFMNDSGMAANSPSEIGLA
-583 IPRIITAFMG
+583 ILHGIKSIG
-593 ALKGGQGI
+593 A
-601 IKAFSAPF
+601 A
-609 KSLSRVFGPMT
+609 
-620 KFLPFLGKL
+620 
-629 GPLLAP
+629 LLD
-635 LMKFAGPIGIV
+635 V
-646 ITAIQGVLSLFDS
+646 ITA
-659 VKSSFKDFSEGKI
+659 
-672 LSGIIKLLT
+672 
-681 AIPKMVLDV
+681 
-690 TLGTLYDLGKL
+690 
-701 ILGWFGVDLPDGMWN
+701 
-716 GIKSVGDMLFEGI
+716 
-729 LSPFKAAWDWIK
+729 
-741 SIFVGQSPS
+741 
-750 TIGLGI
+750 
-756 WNGIKSVGP
+756 
-765 MILDAL
+765 
-771 TLPFRQ
+771 PFRQ
-777 GFNFISRS
+777 GFNFISGY

-794 SDMIGGKPVTNTES
+794 SDMIGDKPVTNTEPI
-808 MKNQAETSTQIVESN
+808 KNQTETSTSIIDSN
-823 KQVVDKLDE
+823 KRVVDKLDE

>member
-1 MPNPGTVSQSDID
+1 MPNPVTVSQGDVD
-14 TLEQGMKDLTSLGQQ
+14 KLEQGMKDLTSLGQQ
-29 LKNSFRDINR
+29 LSKTFKDINR

-44 GDNFISLIDKAKNN
+44 GKGFQNLITAAQNN

-98 EETHLQMRI
+98 EETQLQAAI
-107 AAAQIRSLQSNLSK
+107 ASAQIK
-121 AGIDNAERLKAIESL
+121 ALESSVSMANINEAERERAIESL
-136 KIQNVLRGA
+136 KVQNVLRNA
-145 ELRYVSSTANNQS
+145 ELQYFETNSSLNSKVLEDLNNQ
-158 QVLKNLNA
+158 LN
-166 QLDTIEGFA
+166 TIEGFA
-175 PNLQQSNTF
+175 PNLRTNNAF
-184 ARQMKNIFGDTL
+184 VREMKNIFGDTL
-196 GTMGEFGKILSGTI
+196 SSMGDFGKILSGTI

-298 AQLGIAESESAK
+298 VQLGIAEAESAK

-323 SSQKGMSGFAKQMSN
+323 SSQKGMTGFAKEMSN

-345 DVMKEIAESAD
+345 DVMKEIAESSD

-392 LLDFNTSI
+392 LLEFNTSI

-426 DVINANREIL
+426 DVIGANREIL
-436 RIAQTMDFDAMDP
+436 RIAQSMDFDAMDP

-477 HIRSFGTAEQKKQ
+477 HIRLFGTAEQKKQ
-490 LNMMDELKRKRETE
+490 LSMMDELKKKRENE

-536 MELAKPVMDLVEPLL
+536 MELAKPVMDVVEPLL
-551 TLAVSI
+551 KLATIILPPILNVVKYMIPLVS
-557 MPALVG
+557 M
-563 GFKLMVGYSSVFAGF
+563 FKIFTFVASSIEKIGNSIKMFLYLKDIGLPFAQSM
-578 KFMLT
+578 KM
-583 IPRIITAFMG
+583 
-593 ALKGGQGI
+593 
-601 IKAFSAPF
+601 AFSFFQGSQATKVTGF
-609 KSLSRVFGPMT
+609 IGKITGIFGKMGSFGGILLKT
-620 KFLPFLGKL
+620 FGIFGKFL
-629 GPLLAP
+629 
-635 LMKFAGPIGIV
+635 GPIGLV
-646 ITAIQGVLSLFDS
+646 INAFTFITSLMKRWEETPKGILGGLKAVGYAIYDT
-659 VKSSFKDFSEGKI
+659 
-672 LSGIIKLLT
+672 IIKPFVDAFNWIKEKSGWMANSPSVVGLG
-681 AIPKMVLDV
+681 ILD
-690 TLGTLYDLGKL
+690 
-701 ILGWFGVDLPDGMWN
+701 
-716 GIKSVGDMLFEGI
+716 GIKSIG
-729 LSPFKAAWDWIK
+729 AA
-741 SIFVGQSPS
+741 
-750 TIGLGI
+750 L
-756 WNGIKSVGP
+756 
-765 MILDAL
+765 LDAI
-771 TLPFRQ
+771 TAPFRQ
-777 GFNFISRS
+777 GFNFISGY

-808 MKNQAETSTQIVESN
+808 MKNQAETSTQVVESN

-863 AY
+863 AF

>member
-1 MPNPGTVSQSDID
+1 MANPGTVNQGQID
-14 TLEQGMKDLTSLGQQ
+14 ALQEGVKDLTSLGQQ
-29 LKNSFRDINR
+29 LSKTFRDINR

-44 GDNFISLIDKAKNN
+44 GNSFKGLIAAAENN

-87 FLDKVGLDFKR
+87 YLDSVGLEFKR
-98 EETHLQMRI
+98 EETQLQAAI
-107 AAAQIRSLQSNLSK
+107 ASAQIK
-121 AGIDNAERLKAIESL
+121 ALDSAVSIGNINKAERERAIASL
-136 KIQNVLRGA
+136 KVQNVLRA
-145 ELRYVSSTANNQS
+145 TELEYFETNSNLNSKVLGDLNNQ
-158 QVLKNLNA
+158 LN
-166 QLDTIEGFA
+166 TIEGFA
-175 PNLQQSNTF
+175 PNLQESNKL
-184 ARQMKNIFGDTL
+184 AKQMKNIFGDTL
-196 GTMGEFGKILSGTI
+196 SSMGEFGKILSNSFQSVV
-210 PTYKDIIEKGV
+210 PTWKDILNMIIAKGV
-221 KMFFEFDKAGFT
+221 KMYIEFDKAGFT

-266 ESAATATSA
+266 ESAAIATSA

-323 SSQKGMSGFAKQMSN
+323 SSQKGMTGFAKQMSN

-345 DVMKEIAESAD
+345 DVMKEIAESSD

-426 DVINANREIL
+426 DVIGVNREIL
-436 RIAQTMDFDAMDP
+436 RIAQSMDFDAMDP

-477 HIRSFGTAEQKKQ
+477 HIRLFGTAEQKKQ
-490 LNMMDELKRKRETE
+490 LSMMDELKKKRENE

-536 MELAKPVMDLVEPLL
+536 MELAKPVMDVVEPLL
-551 TLAVSI
+551 KLATVILPPFLRIVVPIAGIFEGISRLFIKMSPYVLSLVAGIEAMALTGNKFFGGLSTGISYFLTAGEKIQSIFGTVSGFFSKLPLI
-557 MPALVG
+557 GSYFSKFGGFLGTFGKFLGPIGLVVNAFQAISGFIDGFSKTEGDFGEKLWGGLVG
-563 GFKLMVGYSSVFAGF
+563 GLKAVVQPIFDLLMWPINAFK
-578 KFMLT
+578 KWFMNDSGMAANSPSEIGLA
-583 IPRIITAFMG
+583 ILHGIKSIG
-593 ALKGGQGI
+593 A
-601 IKAFSAPF
+601 A
-609 KSLSRVFGPMT
+609 
-620 KFLPFLGKL
+620 
-629 GPLLAP
+629 LLD
-635 LMKFAGPIGIV
+635 V
-646 ITAIQGVLSLFDS
+646 ITA
-659 VKSSFKDFSEGKI
+659 
-672 LSGIIKLLT
+672 
-681 AIPKMVLDV
+681 
-690 TLGTLYDLGKL
+690 
-701 ILGWFGVDLPDGMWN
+701 
-716 GIKSVGDMLFEGI
+716 
-729 LSPFKAAWDWIK
+729 
-741 SIFVGQSPS
+741 
-750 TIGLGI
+750 
-756 WNGIKSVGP
+756 
-765 MILDAL
+765 
-771 TLPFRQ
+771 PFRQ
-777 GFNFISRS
+777 GFNFISGY

-794 SDMIGGKPVTNTES
+794 SDMIGDKPVTNTEPI
-808 MKNQAETSTQIVESN
+808 KNQTETSTSIIDSN
-823 KQVVDKLDE
+823 KRVVDKLDE

>member
-1 MPNPGTVSQSDID
+1 MANPGTVSQGQID
-14 TLEQGMKDLTSLGQQ
+14 ALQEGMKDLTSLGQQ
-29 LKNSFRDINR
+29 LSKTFRDINR

-44 GDNFISLIDKAKNN
+44 GNSFKGLIVAAQNN

-72 EATQNRINEIKSKSS
+72 EATQNRINEIKAKSS
-87 FLDKVGLDFKR
+87 YLDSVGLEFKR
-98 EETHLQMRI
+98 EETQLQAAI
-107 AAAQIRSLQSNLSK
+107 ASAQIK
-121 AGIDNAERLKAIESL
+121 ALDSAVSIGNINKAERERAIASL
-136 KIQNVLRGA
+136 KVQNVLRA
-145 ELRYVSSTANNQS
+145 TELEYFETNSNLNSKVLGDLNNQ
-158 QVLKNLNA
+158 LN
-166 QLDTIEGFA
+166 TIEGFA
-175 PNLQQSNTF
+175 PNLQESNKL
-184 ARQMKNIFGDTL
+184 AKQMKNIFGDTL
-196 GTMGEFGKILSGTI
+196 SSMGDFGKILSSSFQSVV
-210 PTYKDIIEKGV
+210 PTSKDILDMIIAKGV
-221 KMFFEFDKAGFT
+221 KMYIEFDKAGFT

-323 SSQKGMSGFAKQMSN
+323 SSQKGMTGFAKEMSN

-345 DVMKEIAESAD
+345 DVMKEIAESSD

-426 DVINANREIL
+426 NVIDANREIL
-436 RIAQTMDFDAMDP
+436 RIAQSMDFDAMDP

-477 HIRSFGTAEQKKQ
+477 HIRLFGTAEQKKQ
-490 LNMMDELKRKRETE
+490 LSMMDELKKKRENE

-536 MELAKPVMDLVEPLL
+536 MELAKPVMDVVEPLL
-551 TLAVSI
+551 KLATVILPPFLRIVVPIAGIFEGISRLFIKMSPYVLSLVAGIEAMALTGNKFFGGLSTGISYFLTAGEKIQSIFGTVSGFFSKLPLI
-557 MPALVG
+557 GSYFSKFGGFLGTFGRFLGPIGLVVNAFQAISGFIDGFSKTEGNFFEKVWGGLVG
-563 GFKLMVGYSSVFAGF
+563 GLKAVVQPIFDLLMWPINAFK
-578 KFMLT
+578 KWFMNDSGMAANSPSE
-583 IPRIITAFMG
+583 IG
-593 ALKGGQGI
+593 
-601 IKAFSAPF
+601 
-609 KSLSRVFGPMT
+609 
-620 KFLPFLGKL
+620 
-629 GPLLAP
+629 LA
-635 LMKFAGPIGIV
+635 
-646 ITAIQGVLSLFDS
+646 
-659 VKSSFKDFSEGKI
+659 I
-672 LSGIIKLLT
+672 LH
-681 AIPKMVLDV
+681 
-690 TLGTLYDLGKL
+690 
-701 ILGWFGVDLPDGMWN
+701 
-716 GIKSVGDMLFEGI
+716 GIKSIG
-729 LSPFKAAWDWIK
+729 AA
-741 SIFVGQSPS
+741 
-750 TIGLGI
+750 L
-756 WNGIKSVGP
+756 
-765 MILDAL
+765 LDAI
-771 TLPFRQ
+771 TAPFRQ
-777 GFNFISRS
+777 GFNFISGY

-794 SDMIGGKPVTNTES
+794 SDMIGDKPVTNTEPI
-808 MKNQAETSTQIVESN
+808 KNQTETSTSIIDSN
-823 KQVVDKLDE
+823 KRVVDKLDE

>member
-1 MPNPGTVSQSDID
+1 MANPGTVSQGDID
-14 TLEQGMKDLTSLGQQ
+14 KLEQGMKDLTSLGQQ
-29 LKNSFRDINR
+29 LSKTFKDINR

-44 GDNFISLIDKAKNN
+44 GKGFQKLITDAQSN

-72 EATQNRINEIKSKSS
+72 EATQNRINEIKAKSS
-87 FLDKVGLDFKR
+87 YLDSVGLDFKR
-98 EETHLQMRI
+98 EETRLQAAI
-107 AAAQIRSLQSNLSK
+107 ASAQITALGSTVSMAN
-121 AGIDNAERLKAIESL
+121 INNAERERAIESL
-136 KIQNVLRGA
+136 KVQNVLRDA
-145 ELRYVSSTANNQS
+145 ELQYFETNS
-158 QVLKNLNA
+158 NLNSKVLEDLNN
-166 QLDTIEGFA
+166 QLDTIERFS
-175 PNLQQSNTF
+175 PNLQTNNVF
-184 ARQMKNIFGDTL
+184 ARELKNIFGDTL
-196 GTMGEFGKILSGTI
+196 GTMGDFGKLLSGTI
-210 PTYKDIIEKGV
+210 PTWKDIIAKGV
-221 KMFFEFDKAGFT
+221 KMYMEFDKAGFT
-233 LRKTFGFLRGDFDV
+233 LRKTFAFLRGDFDI

-310 FLKTISSI
+310 FLKSISSI

-323 SSQKGMSGFAKQMSN
+323 SSQKGMTGFAKQMSN

-345 DVMKEIAESAD
+345 DVMKEIAESSD

-426 DVINANREIL
+426 NVIDANREIL
-436 RIAQTMDFDAMDP
+436 RIAQSMDFDAMDP

-477 HIRSFGTAEQKKQ
+477 HIRLFGTAEQKKQ
-490 LNMMDELKRKRETE
+490 LSMMDELKKKRENE

-536 MELAKPVMDLVEPLL
+536 MELAKPVMDVVEPLL
-551 TLAVSI
+551 KLTTIILPPALQLIKLITLASGAILGPWLYIIKPINAFVKALQYGQGIMKSFSAFGVSI
-557 MPALVG
+557 SRSFNFFSRFSGFLGVFSKFLGPIGLIVTAFQAISGFIDGFSKTEGNFFEKVWGGLVG
-563 GFKLMVGYSSVFAGF
+563 GLKAVVQPIFDLLMWPINAFK
-578 KFMLT
+578 KWFMNDSGMAANSPSE
-583 IPRIITAFMG
+583 IG
-593 ALKGGQGI
+593 
-601 IKAFSAPF
+601 
-609 KSLSRVFGPMT
+609 
-620 KFLPFLGKL
+620 
-629 GPLLAP
+629 LA
-635 LMKFAGPIGIV
+635 
-646 ITAIQGVLSLFDS
+646 
-659 VKSSFKDFSEGKI
+659 I
-672 LSGIIKLLT
+672 LH
-681 AIPKMVLDV
+681 
-690 TLGTLYDLGKL
+690 
-701 ILGWFGVDLPDGMWN
+701 
-716 GIKSVGDMLFEGI
+716 GIKS
-729 LSPFKAAWDWIK
+729 
-741 SIFVGQSPS
+741 
-750 TIGLGI
+750 IGVSL
-756 WNGIKSVGP
+756 
-765 MILDAL
+765 LDAI
-771 TLPFRQ
+771 TAPFRQ
-777 GFNFISRS
+777 GFNFISGY
-785 FGGPKLPSF
+785 FNGPKLPSF
-794 SDMIGGKPVTNTES
+794 SDMITDKPDLSSKPVTNTES

>member
-1 MPNPGTVSQSDID
+1 MPNPGTVSQGDID
-14 TLEQGMKDLTSLGQQ
+14 KLEQGMKDLTSLGQQ
-29 LKNSFRDINR
+29 LSKTFKDINR

-44 GDNFISLIDKAKNN
+44 GKGFQNLITAAQNN

-98 EETHLQMRI
+98 EETQLQAAI
-107 AAAQIRSLQSNLSK
+107 ASAQIK
-121 AGIDNAERLKAIESL
+121 ALESSVSMANINNAERERAIESL
-136 KIQNVLRGA
+136 KVQNVLRDA
-145 ELRYVSSTANNQS
+145 ELQYFETNSSLNSKVLEDLNNQ
-158 QVLKNLNA
+158 LN
-166 QLDTIEGFA
+166 TIEGFA
-175 PNLQQSNTF
+175 PNLQESNTF
-184 ARQMKNIFGDTL
+184 ARQMKNIFGESL
-196 GTMGEFGKILSGTI
+196 GTMGDFGKILSGTI
-210 PTYKDIIEKGV
+210 PTYKDIIQKGI

-298 AQLGIAESESAK
+298 VQLGIAETESAK

-323 SSQKGMSGFAKQMSN
+323 SSQKGMTGFAKQMSN

-345 DVMKEIAESAD
+345 DVMKEIAESSD

-392 LLDFNTSI
+392 LLDFNASI

-426 DVINANREIL
+426 DVIGANREIL
-436 RIAQTMDFDAMDP
+436 RIAQSMDFDAMDP

-477 HIRSFGTAEQKKQ
+477 HIRLFGTAEQKKQ
-490 LNMMDELKRKRETE
+490 LSMMDELKKKRENE

-536 MELAKPVMDLVEPLL
+536 MELAKPVMDVVEPLL
-551 TLAVSI
+551 KLA
-557 MPALVG
+557 
-563 GFKLMVGYSSVFAGF
+563 
-578 KFMLT
+578 T
-583 IPRIITAFMG
+583 IILP
-593 ALKGGQGI
+593 
-601 IKAFSAPF
+601 
-609 KSLSRVFGPMT
+609 
-620 KFLPFLGKL
+620 PFLRIVV
-629 GPLLAP
+629 PI
-635 LMKFAGPIGIV
+635 AG
-646 ITAIQGVLSLFDS
+646 QF
-659 VKSSFKDFSEGKI
+659 E
-672 LSGIIKLLT
+672 
-681 AIPKMVLDV
+681 
-690 TLGTLYDLGKL
+690 L
-701 ILGWFGVDLPDGMWN
+701 I
-716 GIKSVGDMLFEGI
+716 SR
-729 LSPFKAAWDWIK
+729 
-741 SIFVGQSPS
+741 IFV
-750 TIGLGI
+750 
-756 WNGIKSVGP
+756 K
-765 MILDAL
+765 
-771 TLPFRQ
+771 
-777 GFNFISRS
+777 
-785 FGGPKLPSF
+785 
-794 SDMIGGKPVTNTES
+794 
-808 MKNQAETSTQIVESN
+808 IV
-823 KQVVDKLDE
+823 D
-832 LIGLMKS
+832 
-839 GGIAVNMD
+839 
-847 GSKVSTALGV
+847 
-857 ATKFRG
+857 
-863 AY
+863 

>member
-1 MPNPGTVSQSDID
+1 MPNPGTVSQGDID
-14 TLEQGMKDLTSLGQQ
+14 KLEQGMKDLTSLGQQ
-29 LKNSFRDINR
+29 LSKTFKDINR

-44 GDNFISLIDKAKNN
+44 GKGFQNLITAAQNN

-98 EETHLQMRI
+98 EETQLQAAI
-107 AAAQIRSLQSNLSK
+107 ASAQIK
-121 AGIDNAERLKAIESL
+121 ALESSVSMANINKAERERAIESL
-136 KIQNVLRGA
+136 KVQNVLRDA
-145 ELRYVSSTANNQS
+145 ELQYFETNSNLNSKVLEDLNNQ
-158 QVLKNLNA
+158 LN
-166 QLDTIEGFA
+166 TIEGFA
-175 PNLQQSNTF
+175 PNLRTNNAF
-184 ARQMKNIFGDTL
+184 VREMKNIFGDTL
-196 GTMGEFGKILSGTI
+196 SSMGDFGKILSGTI

-266 ESAATATSA
+266 ESVATATSA
-275 IGKEFNALVASNKSI
+275 IGKEFNTLVASNKSI

-298 AQLGIAESESAK
+298 VQLGIAEAESAK
-310 FLKTISSI
+310 FLKIISSI

-323 SSQKGMSGFAKQMSN
+323 SSQKGMTGFAKEMSN

-345 DVMKEIAESAD
+345 DVMKEIAESSD

-392 LLDFNTSI
+392 LLEFNTSI

-426 DVINANREIL
+426 NVIDANREIL
-436 RIAQTMDFDAMDP
+436 RIAQSMDFDAMDP

-477 HIRSFGTAEQKKQ
+477 HIRLFGTAEQKKQ
-490 LNMMDELKRKRETE
+490 LSMMDELKKKRENE

-536 MELAKPVMDLVEPLL
+536 MELAKPVMDVVEPLL
-551 TLAVSI
+551 KLTTIILPPALQLIKLITLSTTGLFMSWLFLIKPINAFVKSLIYGQSI
-557 MPALVG
+557 MKSFGSFGTSFGRSFSSFFQLIRGTGKFFNMISRFG
-563 GFKLMVGYSSVFAGF
+563 GLLG
-578 KFMLT
+578 T
-583 IPRIITAFMG
+583 
-593 ALKGGQGI
+593 
-601 IKAFSAPF
+601 
-609 KSLSRVFGPMT
+609 FG
-620 KFLPFLGKL
+620 KFL
-629 GPLLAP
+629 
-635 LMKFAGPIGIV
+635 GPIGLV
-646 ITAIQGVLSLFDS
+646 INAFMFINNLVKRFNEFVGTDGILLGGLKAVGYAIYDTLISPFVDAFNWIKEKSGWMANSPS
-659 VKSSFKDFSEGKI
+659 VVGLGI
-672 LSGIIKLLT
+672 L
-681 AIPKMVLDV
+681 D
-690 TLGTLYDLGKL
+690 
-701 ILGWFGVDLPDGMWN
+701 
-716 GIKSVGDMLFEGI
+716 GIKS
-729 LSPFKAAWDWIK
+729 
-741 SIFVGQSPS
+741 
-750 TIGLGI
+750 IGASL
-756 WNGIKSVGP
+756 
-765 MILDAL
+765 LDAI
-771 TLPFRQ
+771 TAPFRQ
-777 GFNFISRS
+777 GFNFISGY

-794 SDMIGGKPVTNTES
+794 SDMITDKPDLSGKTVTNTES

-863 AY
+863 AF

>member
-1 MPNPGTVSQSDID
+1 MANPGTVNQGQID
-14 TLEQGMKDLTSLGQQ
+14 ALQEGVKDLTSLGQQ
-29 LKNSFRDINR
+29 LSKTFRDINR

-44 GDNFISLIDKAKNN
+44 GNSFKGLIAAAENN

-98 EETHLQMRI
+98 EETQLQAAI
-107 AAAQIRSLQSNLSK
+107 ASAQIK
-121 AGIDNAERLKAIESL
+121 ALESSVSMANINNAERERAIESL
-136 KIQNVLRGA
+136 KVQNVLRDA
-145 ELRYVSSTANNQS
+145 ELQYFETNSSLNSKVLEDLNNQ
-158 QVLKNLNA
+158 LN
-166 QLDTIEGFA
+166 TIEGFA
-175 PNLQQSNTF
+175 PNLQESNTF
-184 ARQMKNIFGDTL
+184 ARQMKNIFGESL
-196 GTMGEFGKILSGTI
+196 GTMGDFGKILSGTI
-210 PTYKDIIEKGV
+210 PTYKDIIQKGI

-298 AQLGIAESESAK
+298 VQLGIAETESAK

-323 SSQKGMSGFAKQMSN
+323 SSQKGMTGFAKEMSN

-345 DVMKEIAESAD
+345 DVMKEIAESSD

-392 LLDFNTSI
+392 LLDFNASI

-426 DVINANREIL
+426 NVIDANREIL
-436 RIAQTMDFDAMDP
+436 RIAQSMDFDAMDP

-477 HIRSFGTAEQKKQ
+477 HIRLFGTAEQKKQ
-490 LNMMDELKRKRETE
+490 LSMMDELKKKRENE

-536 MELAKPVMDLVEPLL
+536 MELAKPVMDVVEPLL
-551 TLAVSI
+551 KLATVILPPFLRIVVPIAGIFEGISRLFIKMSPYVLSLVAGIEAMALTGNKFFGGLSTGISYFLTAGEKIQSIFGTVSGFFSKLPLI
-557 MPALVG
+557 GSYFSKFGGFLGTFGKFLGPIGLVVNAFQAISGFIDGFSKTEGNFLEKVWGGLVG
-563 GFKLMVGYSSVFAGF
+563 GLKAVVQPIFDLLMWPINAFK
-578 KFMLT
+578 KWFMNDSGMAANSPSEIGLA
-583 IPRIITAFMG
+583 ILHGIKSIG
-593 ALKGGQGI
+593 A
-601 IKAFSAPF
+601 
-609 KSLSRVFGPMT
+609 SL
-620 KFLPFLGKL
+620 LD
-629 GPLLAP
+629 
-635 LMKFAGPIGIV
+635 V
-646 ITAIQGVLSLFDS
+646 ITA
-659 VKSSFKDFSEGKI
+659 
-672 LSGIIKLLT
+672 
-681 AIPKMVLDV
+681 
-690 TLGTLYDLGKL
+690 
-701 ILGWFGVDLPDGMWN
+701 
-716 GIKSVGDMLFEGI
+716 
-729 LSPFKAAWDWIK
+729 
-741 SIFVGQSPS
+741 
-750 TIGLGI
+750 
-756 WNGIKSVGP
+756 
-765 MILDAL
+765 
-771 TLPFRQ
+771 PFRT
-777 GFNFISRS
+777 GFNLISGLI
-785 FGGPKLPSF
+785 GGPTLPSF
-794 SDMIGGKPVTNTES
+794 SDIINKTSETGISPTTTNAASTNELS
-808 MKNQAETSTQIVESN
+808 INQSSIINAVKQGIKEGVSNITLNVNLDGQKMLTGISKNVGFREDVGA
-823 KQVVDKLDE
+823 
-832 LIGLMKS
+832 
-839 GGIAVNMD
+839 IAMQ
-847 GSKVSTALGV
+847 SSLT
-857 ATKFRG
+857 
-863 AY
+863 

>member
-1 MPNPGTVSQSDID
+1 MPNPGTVSQGDID
-14 TLEQGMKDLTSLGQQ
+14 KLEQGMKDLTSLGQQ
-29 LKNSFRDINR
+29 LSKTFKDINR

-44 GDNFISLIDKAKNN
+44 GKGFQNLITAAQNN

-98 EETHLQMRI
+98 EETQLQAAI
-107 AAAQIRSLQSNLSK
+107 ASAQIK
-121 AGIDNAERLKAIESL
+121 ALESSVSMANINKAERERAIESL
-136 KIQNVLRGA
+136 KVQNVLRDA
-145 ELRYVSSTANNQS
+145 ELQYFETNSNLNSKVLEDLNNQ
-158 QVLKNLNA
+158 LN
-166 QLDTIEGFA
+166 TIEGFA
-175 PNLQQSNTF
+175 PNLRTNNAF
-184 ARQMKNIFGDTL
+184 VREMKNIFGDTL
-196 GTMGEFGKILSGTI
+196 SSMGDFGKILSGTI

-221 KMFFEFDKAGFT
+221 KMFFEFDKVGFT

-298 AQLGIAESESAK
+298 VQLGIAEAESAK

-323 SSQKGMSGFAKQMSN
+323 SSQKGMTGFAKEMSN

-345 DVMKEIAESAD
+345 DVMKEIAESSD

-392 LLDFNTSI
+392 LLEFNTSI

-426 DVINANREIL
+426 NVIDANREIL
-436 RIAQTMDFDAMDP
+436 RIAQSMDFDAMDP

-477 HIRSFGTAEQKKQ
+477 HIRLFGTAEQKKQ
-490 LNMMDELKRKRETE
+490 LSMMDELKKKRENE

-536 MELAKPVMDLVEPLL
+536 MELAKPVMDVVEPLL
-551 TLAVSI
+551 KLTTIILPPFLRIVVPIAGQFELISRIFVKMMPYVQSLVAGIEAMALTGNKFFGGLSIGINYFLTVGEKIRSIFSTVSGFFSKLPLI
-557 MPALVG
+557 GSYFSKIG
-563 GFKLMVGYSSVFAGF
+563 GFLG
-578 KFMLT
+578 T
-583 IPRIITAFMG
+583 
-593 ALKGGQGI
+593 
-601 IKAFSAPF
+601 
-609 KSLSRVFGPMT
+609 FGR
-620 KFLPFLGKL
+620 FL
-629 GPLLAP
+629 
-635 LMKFAGPIGIV
+635 GPIGLV
-646 ITAIQGVLSLFDS
+646 INAFMFINNL
-659 VKSSFKDFSEGKI
+659 
-672 LSGIIKLLT
+672 IKRFNEF
-681 AIPKMVLDV
+681 V
-690 TLGTLYDLGKL
+690 GTDGL
-701 ILGWFGVDLPDGMWN
+701 ILGGLKAVGYALYDTIIKPFVDAFNWIKEKSGWMANSPSVVGLGILD
-716 GIKSVGDMLFEGI
+716 GIKSIG
-729 LSPFKAAWDWIK
+729 AA
-741 SIFVGQSPS
+741 
-750 TIGLGI
+750 L
-756 WNGIKSVGP
+756 
-765 MILDAL
+765 LDAI
-771 TLPFRQ
+771 TAPFRQ
-777 GFNFISRS
+777 GFNFISGY

-794 SDMIGGKPVTNTES
+794 NDMIGGKPVTNTES

-863 AY
+863 AF

>member
-1 MPNPGTVSQSDID
+1 MANPGTVNQGQID
-14 TLEQGMKDLTSLGQQ
+14 ALQEGVKDLTSLGQQ
-29 LKNSFRDINR
+29 LSKTFRDINR

-44 GDNFISLIDKAKNN
+44 GNSFKGLIAAAENN

-87 FLDKVGLDFKR
+87 YLDSVGLEFKR
-98 EETHLQMRI
+98 EETQLQAAI
-107 AAAQIRSLQSNLSK
+107 ASAQIK
-121 AGIDNAERLKAIESL
+121 ALDSAVSIGNINKAERERAIASL
-136 KIQNVLRGA
+136 KVQNVLRA
-145 ELRYVSSTANNQS
+145 TELEYFETNSNLNSKVLGDLNNQ
-158 QVLKNLNA
+158 LN
-166 QLDTIEGFA
+166 TIEGFA
-175 PNLQQSNTF
+175 PNLQESNKL
-184 ARQMKNIFGDTL
+184 AKQMKNIFGDTL
-196 GTMGEFGKILSGTI
+196 SSMGEFGKILSNSFQSVV
-210 PTYKDIIEKGV
+210 PTWKDILNMIIAKGV
-221 KMFFEFDKAGFT
+221 KMYIEFDKAGFT

-266 ESAATATSA
+266 ESAAIATSA

-323 SSQKGMSGFAKQMSN
+323 SSQKGMTGFAKQMSN

-345 DVMKEIAESAD
+345 DVMKEIAESSD

-426 DVINANREIL
+426 NVIDANREIL
-436 RIAQTMDFDAMDP
+436 RIAQSMDFDAMDP

-477 HIRSFGTAEQKKQ
+477 HIRLFGTAEQKKQ
-490 LNMMDELKRKRETE
+490 LSMMDELKKKRENE

-536 MELAKPVMDLVEPLL
+536 MELAKPVMDVVEPLL
-551 TLAVSI
+551 KLATVILPPFLRIVVPIAGIFEGISRLFIKMSPYVLSLVAGIEAMALTGNKFFGGLSTGISYFLTAGEKIQSIFGTVSGFFSKLPLI
-557 MPALVG
+557 GSYFSKFGGFLGTFGKFLGPIGLVVNAFQAISGFIDGFSKTEGDFGEKLWGGLVG
-563 GFKLMVGYSSVFAGF
+563 GLKAVVQPIFDLLMWPINAFK
-578 KFMLT
+578 KWFMNDSGMAANSPSEIGLA
-583 IPRIITAFMG
+583 ILHGIKSIG
-593 ALKGGQGI
+593 A
-601 IKAFSAPF
+601 A
-609 KSLSRVFGPMT
+609 
-620 KFLPFLGKL
+620 
-629 GPLLAP
+629 LLD
-635 LMKFAGPIGIV
+635 V
-646 ITAIQGVLSLFDS
+646 ITA
-659 VKSSFKDFSEGKI
+659 
-672 LSGIIKLLT
+672 
-681 AIPKMVLDV
+681 
-690 TLGTLYDLGKL
+690 
-701 ILGWFGVDLPDGMWN
+701 
-716 GIKSVGDMLFEGI
+716 
-729 LSPFKAAWDWIK
+729 
-741 SIFVGQSPS
+741 
-750 TIGLGI
+750 
-756 WNGIKSVGP
+756 
-765 MILDAL
+765 
-771 TLPFRQ
+771 PFRQ
-777 GFNFISRS
+777 GFNFISGY

-794 SDMIGGKPVTNTES
+794 SDMIGDKPVTNTEPI
-808 MKNQAETSTQIVESN
+808 KNQTETSTSIIDSN
-823 KQVVDKLDE
+823 KRVVDKLDE